1 MSERERERQ
10 TERPCLPPGLS
21 SGHRLRSSPLRGRPR
36 APEAEVLSRLAG
48 PWGAVEVGSC
58 SPRASVLRFRA
69 SANLMFP
76 SFPAEGLI
84 LSRGVRRHGQNLFGQ
99 ICAVIACLRLRAAGG
114 LRADLRTFPP
124 QLFCSQP
131 PQLRG
136 PPRPE
141 SEGSRGRTKCF
152 ASGRRRWGAGGKDFS
167 ARARLDPHE
176 DSRCARKACVRR
188 FWNQAVSLHHAA
200 AQRHLKE

>member
-1 MSERERERQ
+1 MRERERQ

-124 QLFCSQP
+124 QLFCPPSCGVRRGQSQRDREGARSV
-131 PQLRG
+131 LRQ
-136 PPRPE
+136 
-141 SEGSRGRTKCF
+141 
-152 ASGRRRWGAGGKDFS
+152 GAGGGARAGRTFRRGLDWIPTRTVV
-167 ARARLDPHE
+167 ARARLTPAGF
-176 DSRCARKACVRR
+176 RTRPFLFTTRLRKGT
-188 FWNQAVSLHHAA
+188 
-200 AQRHLKE
+200 

>member
-1 MSERERERQ
+1 MVALLSSPDVARRGANSVCVSERERERQ

-36 APEAEVLSRLAG
+36 APETEVLSRLAG

-99 ICAVIACLRLRAAGG
+99 ICAVIAFLRLRAAGG

-124 QLFCSQP
+124 TFLQPAPPAAGSAEARVRGIERAHEVFCV
-131 PQLRG
+131 RA
-136 PPRPE
+136 PE
-141 SEGSRGRTKCF
+141 VGRGREGLF
-152 ASGRRRWGAGGKDFS
+152 GAG
-167 ARARLDPHE
+167 
-176 DSRCARKACVRR
+176 
-188 FWNQAVSLHHAA
+188 
-200 AQRHLKE
+200 